1 LTTRTDALQAAIA
14 AAIERQRPAI
24 DAADLHSVV
33 VIARYPGRQD
43 RPSRVEVSIR
53 GQYREGHSVENG

>member
-1 LTTRTDALQAAIA
+1 MTTRTDALLSAVA

-33 VIARYPGRQD
+33 VIARYGPTCE
-43 RPSRVEVSIR
+43 RPSRIEVSIR
-53 GQYREGHSVENG
+53 GQHYVDKGVRE